1 MFAPSGDPG
10 SRWRDFALMDALSCV
25 RLMKMALRP
34 WDPGADD
41 LINHRAAAAEKG
53 LLFFEL
59 LNGSAC
65 VLDLNKDD
73 MMYQGRANQ

>member
-1 MFAPSGDPG
+1 MCASDEDGA
-10 SRWRDFALMDALSCV
+10 RALG
-25 RLMKMALRP
+25 P
-34 WDPGADD
+34 WADD
-41 LINHRAAAAEKG
+41 LINHRPAAFGKKGG